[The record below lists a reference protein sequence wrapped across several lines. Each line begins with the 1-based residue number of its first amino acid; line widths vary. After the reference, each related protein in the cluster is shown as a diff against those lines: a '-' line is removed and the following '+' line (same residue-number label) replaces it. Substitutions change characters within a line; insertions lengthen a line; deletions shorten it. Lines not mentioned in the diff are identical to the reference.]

1 MCEFVRE
8 IKPRKIQSCL
18 PFFSSLP
25 FFSPSLP
32 LSVNGGSKKRKEEIT
47 FDFPLIVEERVEGN
61 ARGRYVP
68 LVRKKDT
75 RNIINCGGCDR
86 SRVLFYSRYT
96 SSFHTYV
103 YLFLILFFFLPPP
116 LSLLSIPRQETLGE
130 LMREILGWMEVL
142 SPASNSFIKSNK
154 LDRYAPAIPCFLL
167 IKERGRGRR
176 GRRKTETTF
185 PFQVWRRFFEASKK
199 RKGGRKRWG

>member
-8 IKPRKIQSCL
+8 IKSRKIQSCL

-25 FFSPSLP
+25 FFSPPLP

-103 YLFLILFFFLPPP
+103 YLFLILFFFLPPSP
-116 LSLLSIPRQETLGE
+116 FSPFYPTPRDTGRINERDSWLDG
-130 LMREILGWMEVL
+130 G
-142 SPASNSFIKSNK
+142 SFT
-154 LDRYAPAIPCFLL
+154 
-167 IKERGRGRR
+167 G
-176 GRRKTETTF
+176 
-185 PFQVWRRFFEASKK
+185 FQFVY
-199 RKGGRKRWG
+199 

>member
-1 MCEFVRE
+1 MYEFVRE

-25 FFSPSLP
+25 FFSPPLP

-68 LVRKKDT
+68 LARKKDT

-154 LDRYAPAIPCFLL
+154 LDRYAPAITVFF
-167 IKERGRGRR
+167 INKREREREEGKKEN
-176 GRRKTETTF
+176 
-185 PFQVWRRFFEASKK
+185 
-199 RKGGRKRWG
+199 